1 MSTTGTGMT
10 DDPRPVAGDEPEI
23 VAGEVMQDATAAAFG
38 GAKSQDRAAGSSGQ
52 GPAGDFGSS
61 PAGAFGSGTAGGFR
75 APLGAMSVAG
85 ALRLLTDSSPE
96 LRSMLAAPLRLLTIA
111 VLVPSLI
118 AALFGLV
125 IDGSAKFL
133 AFAIAVCGG
142 VAGALLQARRRR
154 LIAVS
159 PSVAP
164 VAAPTGRPGRGGL
177 KGTAALV
184 AVALLVMM
192 LAIGFDVLAVL
203 LLVFNVW

>member
-23 VAGEVMQDATAAAFG
+23 VAREVMQDATAAAFG

-96 LRSMLAAPLRLLTIA
+96 LRSMLAAPLRLLTLA

-154 LIAVS
+154 LIAVA
-159 PSVAP
+159 PSV
-164 VAAPTGRPGRGGL
+164 APTGRPARGGL

-192 LAIGFDVLAVL
+192 LATGFDLLAVL

>member
-1 MSTTGTGMT
+1 MT
-10 DDPRPVAGDEPEI
+10 DDPRPVPGDEPEI
-23 VAGEVMQDATAAAFG
+23 VPGEVVQDATAAAFG

-61 PAGAFGSGTAGGFR
+61 TAGAFGSSTAGGFR

-142 VAGALLQARRRR
+142 VAGAMLQARRRR
-154 LIAVS
+154 LIAVA

-164 VAAPTGRPGRGGL
+164 PTGRPGRGGL

-192 LAIGFDVLAVL
+192 LAIGFDLLAVL